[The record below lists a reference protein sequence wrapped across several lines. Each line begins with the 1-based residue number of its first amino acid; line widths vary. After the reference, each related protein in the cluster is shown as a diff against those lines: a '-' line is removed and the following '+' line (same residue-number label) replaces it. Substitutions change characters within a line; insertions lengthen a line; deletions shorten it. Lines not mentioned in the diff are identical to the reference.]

1 MLRFQRAIAREVV
14 LGLVAATVV
23 VTVVLFAGRGVHL
36 LNRMPGLEIR
46 YLLPLLPTLLP
57 AALALALPYA
67 LAVST
72 ALAYG
77 RIVADRESSAL
88 RLSGVP
94 LQAVVAP
101 AAMVGA
107 LLSLVALW
115 LHAGPAAGAEQQ
127 LRTRQ
132 RDLADRFLALL
143 SGPDRAIALEGAR
156 ISFGRYAGGEFHDVE
171 IDRREKDTGV
181 LLQKIIGDRVSLR
194 RVGGELEIRS
204 PLLWVVGESGVERRG
219 GGEGEEDPAAPA
231 PARPRGGDGEKD
243 ADGGLVRIPVGA
255 LRSAGA
261 VAAGSPSEGSVL
273 NVGHVESI
281 GALAALSELLDARRF
296 ERKPKDMELDDLAY
310 LSVRGEIPKISARRT
325 RVEYHGRLAA
335 GATPFVFAL
344 IAAAGALQVPVG
356 GRRLLAILCALAP
369 VFALHFPLSLFGR
382 SLAESGALPVPAGL
396 WAANGATLLAAL
408 LLLRRAALR

>member
-1 MLRFQRAIAREVV
+1 VLRFQRAIAREVT
-14 LGLVAATVV
+14 LGLLAATVV

-57 AALALALPYA
+57 AALALALPFA
-67 LAVST
+67 LAVAT

-77 RIVADRESSAL
+77 RIVADREATAL

-94 LQAVVAP
+94 LQGIVAP

-115 LHAGPAAGAEQQ
+115 LQSGPAAGAEQR
-127 LRTRQ
+127 LRARQ

-156 ISFGRYAGGEFHDVE
+156 ISFGRYADGEFHDVE
-171 IDRREKDTGV
+171 IDRRQKDTGV
-181 LLQKIIGDRVSLR
+181 LLQKIIGDRVTLR

-219 GGEGEEDPAAPA
+219 GGEASRPRDPDGGAPAA
-231 PARPRGGDGEKD
+231 E
-243 ADGGLVRIPVGA
+243 DGGREGVVRLPGGA
-255 LRSAGA
+255 VVSAGGLS
-261 VAAGSPSEGSVL
+261 AGPEEGTVL

-296 ERKPKDMELDDLAY
+296 ETKPKDMDLSDLAY
-310 LSVRGEIPKISARRT
+310 LSVRGDVPKISERRT

-335 GATPFVFAL
+335 AATPFVFAL
-344 IAAAGALQVPVG
+344 VAAAGALQVPVG

-369 VFALHFPLSLFGR
+369 VFAVHFPLSLFGR
-382 SLAESGALPVPAGL
+382 SLAESGALSPAPGA
-396 WAANGATLLAAL
+396 WAANAASLAVAGV
-408 LLLRRAALR
+408 LLRRASLR